1 MNRSPLIRDLPFRD
15 LPRQS
20 ALFMKYVALAP
31 EVMTLYRCRPAHD
44 DLADTADQIRR
55 ESFPR
60 QEMAEVLSMQN
71 ESFGSSD
78 AVRKAIADLAKPD
91 SVAIL
96 TGQQVGLFTGP
107 ILTIYKAL
115 TALRLSAELRHMG
128 FNAVPIFWL
137 ASDDHDLAEVTRLTI
152 PGPHYE
158 LHELDA
164 RKLLF
169 GAKEPPSLPVGAIKL
184 PEAISGLI
192 SDYFAALPGG
202 WNDELKTQA
211 TEAYLPGSTFAEA
224 FGCLMAGIFHNR
236 GLILFD
242 PRAPAAKEHA
252 AAIIRKALKDAP
264 AMRVQLAERG
274 QALKKEGLE
283 PQVAVLPR
291 STLVFLEDEAQRRLL
306 VTGERDFLLK
316 ETGRHFSLDE
326 LLDLTETDPGRFSP
340 NVLLRPVVQ
349 DHLFPTVAYVGG
361 PAEVSYFAQ
370 IEPLY
375 RYFGRLMPVVWPR
388 GSLTVLEPEIR
399 ASMTRHGV
407 SLEDC
412 FQGKAA
418 VIRKILQTQPAQFE
432 VLLAKLGRDVKQDI
446 EELKPSLA
454 SADASLGPASDTIQR
469 KLLHRVAS
477 LETKFVNF
485 EMRRNLDLD
494 REVTQWLNSCYPHG
508 NLQERELGIHC
519 LLTRFGPSLL
529 DTLYESTDT
538 QTFAHRVVYL

>member
-1 MNRSPLIRDLPFRD
+1 MNRAPLVKDLPFQD
-15 LPRQS
+15 MPRQS
-20 ALFMKYVALAP
+20 ELFLKYVAQAP
-31 EVMTLYRCRPAHD
+31 EVMAWYRCRPSHD
-44 DLADTADQIRR
+44 NLADTADLLRR

-60 QEMAEVLSMQN
+60 QEMAEVLNGQN
-71 ESFGSSD
+71 ECFGSSA

-91 SVAIL
+91 SVAVL
-96 TGQQVGLFTGP
+96 TGQQAGLFTGP

-115 TALRLSAELRHMG
+115 TALRLSAELRRMG
-128 FNAVPIFWL
+128 FNAVPIFWI

-152 PGPHYE
+152 TGPHDE
-158 LHELDA
+158 VHELDA
-164 RKLLF
+164 RTLLF
-169 GAKEPPSLPVGAIKL
+169 GTEVPTSLPVGAIKL

-192 SDYFAALPGG
+192 SDYFAVWPGA

-211 TEAYLPGSTFAEA
+211 TEAYLPGYTLAEA
-224 FGCLMAGIFHNR
+224 FGRLMAGIFRNR

-252 AAIIRKALKDAP
+252 AAIIHEALVA
-264 AMRVQLAERG
+264 AHALRAQLAERG
-274 QALKKEGLE
+274 QALHKEGLE

-291 STLVFLEDEAQRRLL
+291 STLVFLEAEAQRRSLIA
-306 VTGERDFLLK
+306 GEQDFLFK

-326 LLDLTETDPGRFSP
+326 LLNLTKTESGRFSP

-375 RYFGRLMPVVWPR
+375 RHFRRLMPVVWPR
-388 GSLTVLEPEIR
+388 NSFTVFEPEIC
-399 ASMTRHGV
+399 ASMARYGL

-418 VIRKILQTQPAQFE
+418 AIRRILRAQPTQYE
-432 VLLAKLGRDVKQDI
+432 VLLDKLGLGIKRDI
-446 EELKPSLA
+446 EELRPSLA
-454 SADASLGPASDTIQR
+454 SVDASLGPACDTMQR

-477 LETKFVNF
+477 LETKFVNS
-485 EMRRNLDLD
+485 ERRRNPELD
-494 REVTQWLNSCYPHG
+494 REVTRLLNRCCPHG
-508 NLQERELGIHC
+508 SLQEREFGIHS
-519 LLTRFGPSLL
+519 LMTRLGPSLL
-529 DTLYESTDT
+529 DALYESMDT
-538 QTFAHRVVYL
+538 RTFAHRLVYF